1 MKRFVI
7 TLAAVTFFGCG
18 GAAEPEPATP
28 APALPSTPPVDD
40 DAPVEQS
47 EWTGGTITGV
57 VRMAENAKPIE
68 APDFEL
74 ILTLSGGNIR
84 KTERVELGKIK
95 KKLSGPAPYA
105 FEIQADQSKF
115 DKFDNYTISGFIAA
129 PDGNF
134 WYSVQSL
141 PRVYVKG
148 QKPGLVE
155 VVVIPVDPRAG
166 K

>member
-1 MKRFVI
+1 MKPFVI
-7 TLAAVTFFGCG
+7 ILAAVTFLGCG
-18 GAAEPEPATP
+18 GSAEPEPATP
-28 APALPSTPPVDD
+28 ESTLPSTPPVD

-47 EWTGGTITGV
+47 EWTGGTITGL
-57 VRMAENAKPIE
+57 VRLAENAKPIE
-68 APDFEL
+68 SPDFEL

-115 DKFDNYTISGFIAA
+115 DPFDNYTISGFIAA

-134 WYSVQSL
+134 WYSVKDL

-148 QKPGLVE
+148 QKPGPVE
-155 VVVIPVDPRAG
+155 VEVIPVDPRAG

>member
-1 MKRFVI
+1 MKHLVI
-7 TLAAVTFFGCG
+7 TLAAVAFLGCG
-18 GAAEPEPATP
+18 GAEPEPAMP
-28 APALPSTPPVDD
+28 DLPSTPPPD

-47 EWTGGTITGV
+47 EWTGGTITGL
-57 VRMAENAKPIE
+57 VRLAENAKPIE
-68 APDFEL
+68 SPDFEL

-115 DKFDNYTISGFIAA
+115 DPFDNYTISGFIAA

-134 WYSVQSL
+134 WYSVMNQ

-148 QKPGLVE
+148 QKPGPVVVE
-155 VVVIPVDPRAG
+155 VIPVDPRAG